1 MGVFSKALGRF
12 DFNSSK
18 AFQKFSPKFP
28 ALEQLRPRQLRPRQL
43 RPRLLRPQDLQEQQA
58 LANAQI
64 MTSISFLADT
74 FIQSD
79 LEEDQEEHNGIQMKG
94 LD

>member
-12 DFNSSK
+12 DFISSK

-28 ALEQLRPRQLRPRQL
+28 ALEQLRPRQLRPRLL
-43 RPRLLRPQDLQEQQA
+43 RPRLLRPQDFQEQQA

-64 MTSISFLADT
+64 MTFISFLADT

-79 LEEDQEEHNGIQMKG
+79 LKEDQEEHNGIQIEG
-94 LD
+94 HD